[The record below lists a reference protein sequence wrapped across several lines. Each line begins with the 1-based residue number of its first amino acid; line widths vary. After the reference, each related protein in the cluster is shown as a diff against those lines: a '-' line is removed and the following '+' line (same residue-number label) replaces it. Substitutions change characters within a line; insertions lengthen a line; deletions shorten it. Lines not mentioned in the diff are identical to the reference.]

1 MSRGRAVQEPA
12 GDRVTQ
18 PSTTGAS
25 SSVVSAAIGDPI
37 ELFIELYDRAKK
49 LDPAVLREPNAMI
62 LATVDGDGRPS
73 ARFVLLKSVDVRGFT
88 FYTNMESRKARDLAS
103 NPHAALCFY
112 WSPLDVQ
119 VRIEGIARPVSD
131 EEADD
136 YFATRPR
143 GSQIGAWASK
153 QSEPVRADGELEER
167 FAEYE
172 QKFDGKEIP
181 RPSFWAGF
189 RIQVTTIEFWR
200 NRPNRLHER
209 VLYTK
214 HGDGWLAETLYP

>member
-1 MSRGRAVQEPA
+1 VSRGRAVHEPA
-12 GDRVTQ
+12 GDRVTR
-18 PSTTGAS
+18 PKTTGAS
-25 SSVVSAAIGDPI
+25 SDLVSGAIGDPI

-49 LDPAVLREPNAMI
+49 LDPAVLREPNAMT
-62 LATVDGDGRPS
+62 LATVDGEGRPS
-73 ARFVLLKSVDVRGFT
+73 VRFVLLKGVDVRGFT

-119 VRIEGIARPVSD
+119 VRVEGIARQVSE

-143 GSQIGAWASK
+143 GSQLGAWASK
-153 QSEPVRADGELEER
+153 QSERLRVAGELEAR
-167 FAEYE
+167 FTQYE
-172 QKFDGKEIP
+172 QKFDGEEVP
-181 RPSFWAGF
+181 RPPFWSGF
-189 RIQVTTIEFWR
+189 RIEVNRIEFWR

-209 VLYTK
+209 VLYTRD
-214 HGDGWLAETLYP
+214 DGRWRVETLYP